1 VRSPAVWRTALG
13 AALTLAPIAAALTLA
28 PIAAALTLAPIAAVA
43 SVDSFTPITMNIGVT
58 PIARL
63 GAPLPVKVSVKAD
76 PGVLDT
82 ADGPLRV
89 EVKLA
94 GECGGNFETTTGVTL
109 VNAPLNP
116 QPTVGRAYSGGA
128 SGSGRPVAYGTR
140 TVCTYLE
147 DTGSGRVYANDES
160 VRADITPACTSA
172 GLAYDRAYRSLRAAQ
187 RSLRHAR
194 TRAARRRD
202 RRLVAGRQRTLAGA
216 RHRGV
221 AVCGSGV
228 AL

>member
-1 VRSPAVWRTALG
+1 VIPRRAWLAALG
-13 AALTLAPIAAALTLA
+13 ALLMLVAV
-28 PIAAALTLAPIAAVA
+28 AAVA
-43 SVDSFTPITMNIGVT
+43 SADSFTPVTMNIGVT

-89 EVKLA
+89 KVKLA
-94 GECGGNFETTTGVTL
+94 AECGASFETTSGVTL
-109 VNAPLNP
+109 VNASLQPE
-116 QPTVGRAYSGGA
+116 PTVGKGYSGGA
-128 SGSGRPVAYGTR
+128 SGSGRPVAYGAR
-140 TVCTYLE
+140 TLCTYLE

-160 VRADITPACTSA
+160 VSVNVTPACTSA
-172 GLAYDRAYRSLRAAQ
+172 GRAYDRAARSLSSAR

-202 RRLVAGRQRTLAGA
+202 RRLVTGRRRALTTA

-221 AVCGSGV
+221 AACGNGV
-228 AL
+228 SL

>member
-1 VRSPAVWRTALG
+1 
-13 AALTLAPIAAALTLA
+13 
-28 PIAAALTLAPIAAVA
+28 
-43 SVDSFTPITMNIGVT
+43 
-58 PIARL
+58 
-63 GAPLPVKVSVKAD
+63 VSVKAD

-94 GECGGNFETTTGVTL
+94 DECGGNFETTTGVTL

-128 SGSGRPVAYGTR
+128 RGSGRPVAYGTR

-147 DTGSGRVYANDES
+147 DTGSGRVFANDES
-160 VRADITPACTSA
+160 VSTNVTPACTSA
-172 GLAYDRAYRSLRAAQ
+172 GLAYDRAARSLRAAQ

-194 TRAARRRD
+194 TRAARRRE
-202 RRLVAGRQRTLAGA
+202 RRLVAGRRRILAGA

-221 AVCGSGV
+221 AACGSGV

>member
-1 VRSPAVWRTALG
+1 VRPLRRWLVALG
-13 AALTLAPIAAALTLA
+13 AVLALVAAT
-28 PIAAALTLAPIAAVA
+28 AVA
-43 SVDSFTPITMNIGVT
+43 SADSFTPVTMTIGVT

-63 GAPLPVKVSVKAD
+63 GAPLPVKVAVKAD

-89 EVKLA
+89 KVKLA
-94 GECGGNFETTTGVTL
+94 DECGGNFETTTGVTL
-109 VNAPLNP
+109 VNAPLRP
-116 QPTVGRAYSGGA
+116 QPTVGKAYSGGA
-128 SGSGRPVAYGTR
+128 SGSGRPTAYGTR

-160 VRADITPACTSA
+160 VSTDVTPTCTSA
-172 GLAYDRAYRSLRAAQ
+172 GLAYDRAARSLRAAQ

-194 TRAARRRD
+194 SRAARRRD
-202 RRLVAGRQRTLAGA
+202 RRLVARRQRAQASA

-221 AVCGSGV
+221 AACGRGV

>member
-1 VRSPAVWRTALG
+1 MRRLGPWLTACGAGLALVAG
-13 AALTLAPIAAALTLA
+13 AAAASA
-28 PIAAALTLAPIAAVA
+28 
-43 SVDSFTPITMNIGVT
+43 DSFTPVTMNIGVA

-63 GAPLPVKVSVKAD
+63 GALLPVNVSVNAD

-89 EVKLA
+89 QVKLA
-94 GECGGNFETTTGVTL
+94 SECGGDFANTQGVTL
-109 VNAPLNP
+109 VNAPLSP
-116 QPTVGRAYSGGA
+116 QPTVGRAYSGSA

-160 VRADITPACTSA
+160 VSTDVTPACTSA
-172 GLAYDRAYRSLRAAQ
+172 GRTYDRAARSLRAAQ

-194 TRAARRRD
+194 SAAARRRD
-202 RRLVAGRQRTLAGA
+202 RRLITRRRRALAGA
-216 RHRGV
+216 RRRGV
-221 AVCGSGV
+221 AACGRGV